1 MFKNLYDT
9 GCFTES
15 SRFSAVGEPFAPKSL
30 SCKKK
35 SYDDDDD
42 DFDDN
47 YDDYSDEKF
56 DDDFDKDFDDDDL
69 DINIDEYVGDLDDML
84 DENGDFITDEGSR
97 KSKKSSTK
105 RGKKVMPDDEEEE
118 EDDDDDLFDDDFADF
133 QDNFIPNDYDDDIS
147 LDKYIDDENYGG
159 NGGGYYDDQY

>member
-56 DDDFDKDFDDDDL
+56 DDDFDKDFDDDDAVYL
-69 DINIDEYVGDLDDML
+69 IQQLHNRIKSFTNI
-84 DENGDFITDEGSR
+84 
-97 KSKKSSTK
+97 
-105 RGKKVMPDDEEEE
+105 
-118 EDDDDDLFDDDFADF
+118 FD
-133 QDNFIPNDYDDDIS
+133 
-147 LDKYIDDENYGG
+147 
-159 NGGGYYDDQY
+159 